1 MLREPLAC
9 RFALVLALFV
19 SSAKAQTP
27 PPKIPINDLGTGLYL
42 NQFQGGLYPNGSNV
56 VPATHAAAGAS
67 RAAAIQPRNTAGV
80 PDANG
85 KYGLISIGYS
95 NSTQEFCSQNGAAPC
110 NPWTFMG
117 QAAANSDV
125 NHSTLAIVNG
135 AMGGQDI
142 PNWDQ
147 PTDPNYDR
155 IIGQWLTPNGLS
167 EKQIQA
173 AWVDAAIA
181 RPTVSLPDPQADA
194 YQIVRGLG
202 DVVRSLKTR
211 YPNLQQVFLSSRTY
225 GGYATTAQNPEPYAY
240 ETGFAVKWLI
250 EAQINQMNGGGI
262 DPLAGDLNYNS
273 GVVPWLAWGPYSWA
287 DGLNPRSDGLTWER
301 GDFVNDGTHPSQSGE
316 TKVGNMLMD
325 FFLNSE
331 FTQPWFVSLPGDYNK
346 NGSVDAADYVV
357 WRDDPNRTQA
367 QYDVWRANFGR
378 TVGTVSGSELADP
391 WQSNVPEPAT
401 LWLLSFTA
409 LMLSERKAVRGLPN
423 SAARLVG
430 REILLPQAQVRP

>member
-1 MLREPLAC
+1 
-9 RFALVLALFV
+9 
-19 SSAKAQTP
+19 
-27 PPKIPINDLGTGLYL
+27 
-42 NQFQGGLYPNGSNV
+42 
-56 VPATHAAAGAS
+56 
-67 RAAAIQPRNTAGV
+67 
-80 PDANG
+80 
-85 KYGLISIGYS
+85 
-95 NSTQEFCSQNGAAPC
+95 
-110 NPWTFMG
+110 MG
-117 QAAANSDV
+117 QAAANFDV
-125 NHSTLAIVNG
+125 NHSMLAIVNG

-173 AWVDAAIA
+173 AWVDAAIG

-202 DVVRSLKTR
+202 DVLRTLKTR
-211 YPNLQQVFLSSRTY
+211 YPNLQQAFLSSRTY

-250 EAQINQMNGGGI
+250 QAQINQMNGGGI

-273 GVVPWLAWGPYSWA
+273 GVVPWVAWGPYTWA
-287 DGLNPRSDGLTWER
+287 DGLNPRSDGLIWER

-331 FTQPWFVSLPGDYNK
+331 FTRPWFVSLPGDYNE

-367 QYDVWRANFGR
+367 QYDAWRANFGR
-378 TVGTVSGSELADP
+378 TKSSGSGSALVGTR
-391 WQSNVPEPAT
+391 QSNVPELTT
-401 LWLLSFTA
+401 LSLLSFAVLTLFGTRSNLKTA
-409 LMLSERKAVRGLPN
+409 KFCRR
-423 SAARLVG
+423 SAL
-430 REILLPQAQVRP
+430 